1 MLISNRE
8 EIHQKIQPWANVY
21 ESEYAP
27 RLALTAADDMSEE
40 IFISRTDPKAK
51 YTHIVTDSDYLE
63 DFRDGWEYALR
74 HFVEQYKERL
84 QQHPNE
90 EYLKKNKSILYD
102 TIYSSSSL
110 EKKRS

>member
-1 MLISNRE
+1 M
-8 EIHQKIQPWANVY
+8 
-21 ESEYAP
+21 
-27 RLALTAADDMSEE
+27 ALTAAYDMSEE
-40 IFISRTDPKAK
+40 IFISRTDPNAK
-51 YTHIVTDSDYLE
+51 YTHIVTESDYLE

-84 QQHPNE
+84 QQHPNK

-110 EKKRS
+110 EKKLIVEDEQSERNQED